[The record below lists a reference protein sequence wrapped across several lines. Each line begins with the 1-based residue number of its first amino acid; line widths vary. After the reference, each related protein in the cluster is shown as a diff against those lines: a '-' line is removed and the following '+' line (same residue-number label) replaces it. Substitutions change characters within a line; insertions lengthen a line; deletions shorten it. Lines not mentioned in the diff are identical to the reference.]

1 MTPGTAEFIRRK
13 KPSKRKS
20 VFIASFLAPA
30 VLLYTVFV
38 IVPLLQAAVISLQRW
53 KGVSAHRKFVGLE
66 NYAKLFGDDTLRMA
80 LGNAAWLL
88 VFALFA
94 VFVGGLAAAHAL
106 NAPGRAART
115 VRGLVLFPQVVSLVA
130 VAVLWSRLLDP
141 RPEQGL
147 VNGALKLVGVK
158 GPTWLGDPHTALPAV
173 AATFVWHALG
183 FYVLLFL
190 AGIKG
195 IDGETMEAAELDGS
209 TGLHRLR
216 TITWPLLW
224 SVKRVATVYLVIN
237 VLNVF
242 ALVMLMTNGGEPDR
256 HTEMPLVYLYQSAFE
271 NSQFGYATAIAVVDF
286 VLAMLLSGLVML
298 AYRRNPTEARS

>member
-1 MTPGTAEFIRRK
+1 MTRGFRRK
-13 KPSKRKS
+13 KTGF
-20 VFIASFLAPA
+20 VVSFLAPA
-30 VLLYTVFV
+30 VLVYAAFV
-38 IVPLLQAAVISLQRW
+38 IYPLIQAAVISLQRW
-53 KGVSAHRKFVGLE
+53 KGVSSHRKFVGLE
-66 NYAKLFGDDTLRMA
+66 NYAKLFGDETLRMA

-88 VFALFA
+88 VFALVA
-94 VFVGGLAAAHAL
+94 VFAGGLGAAHAL
-106 NAPGRAART
+106 NHSSRAART

-147 VNGALKLVGVK
+147 VNGALKLVGIK
-158 GPTWLGDPHTALPAV
+158 GPTWLGDPHTALPAI

-195 IDGETMEAAELDGS
+195 IAGETIEAAELDGS

-216 TITWPLLW
+216 KITWPLLW

-256 HTEMPLVYLYQSAFE
+256 HTEMPLVYLYQAAFE

-286 VLAMLLSGLVML
+286 VLAMVLSGLVML
-298 AYRRNPTEARS
+298 AYRRNPVESRA